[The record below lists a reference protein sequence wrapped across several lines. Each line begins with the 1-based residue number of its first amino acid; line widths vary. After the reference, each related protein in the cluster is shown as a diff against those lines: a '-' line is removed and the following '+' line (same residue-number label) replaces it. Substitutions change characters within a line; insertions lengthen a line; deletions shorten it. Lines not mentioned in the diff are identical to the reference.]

1 MSHQHPLAE
10 RLRPA
15 TLDAF
20 IGQEHLK
27 QKVESLLK
35 NTRPQSLLLFGP
47 PGCGKSTL
55 ALLIA
60 NRCGLTFARIS
71 APETNLST
79 LRKQLA
85 HIELLI
91 LDEIHRFSKTQQDFF
106 LPLLETGDL
115 VLLAT
120 TTENPSFSVTKQLI
134 SRLHVLRL
142 RPLAGSE
149 LKKLGRKGQEAL
161 DLKLSPEGLDLIA
174 RVSHGDARTLFNLL
188 EYIAELPQEERD
200 PEKLRTALPEILQR
214 GDRDGDAHYELASAL
229 IKSIRGSDPDAA
241 LYYLAAMLEGGE
253 DPRFI
258 CRRLIL
264 SASEDIGLAD
274 PQALN
279 IAVSCFQAV
288 ELIGVPEGFIPLAET
303 VTYLALAPKSNS
315 SYAGYLAAL
324 KEIRKNGVQPVPLH
338 LRNPSSSLH
347 KEWGYGHGYL
357 YPHAYPGS
365 WVKQDYLPQGLSN
378 STFYQ
383 PKDQG
388 QEQRLNLW
396 LKKVKAVQKKG

>member
-1 MSHQHPLAE
+1 VSQQHPLAE
-10 RLRPA
+10 RLRPDD
-15 TLDAF
+15 LESF
-20 IGQEHLK
+20 IGQDHLK
-27 QKVESLLK
+27 QKITSLLK
-35 NTRPQSLLLFGP
+35 NPRPQSLLLFGP

-55 ALLIA
+55 ALLLA
-60 NRCGLTFARIS
+60 QGFGRPYARIS

-79 LRKQLA
+79 LRKQLKD
-85 HIELLI
+85 IGLLI

-106 LPLLETGDL
+106 LPLLETGEL
-115 VLLAT
+115 TLLAT

-134 SRLHVLRL
+134 SRLHILRL
-142 RPLAGSE
+142 RPLASSE
-149 LKKLGRKGQEAL
+149 LKKLGHKGLQALGL
-161 DLKLSPEGLDLIA
+161 DLPPEGLELIA
-174 RVSHGDARTLFNLL
+174 RVSHGDARTLLNLL
-188 EYIAELPQEERD
+188 EYIADLPEGDRD
-200 PEKLRTALPEILQR
+200 PEKLRTALPEIIER

-279 IAVSCFQAV
+279 IAVSCFQAL

-315 SYAGYLAAL
+315 TYAGYLAAL

-357 YPHAYPGS
+357 YPHAYPGA
-365 WVKQDYLPQGLSN
+365 WVRQEYLPKGLSN
-378 STFYQ
+378 TTFYQ
-383 PKDQG
+383 AKDQG

-396 LKKVKAVQKKG
+396 LKKVKAAQKKG

>member
-1 MSHQHPLAE
+1 VSHQHPLAE

-188 EYIAELPQEERD
+188 EYIAELPEE
-200 PEKLRTALPEILQR
+200 
-214 GDRDGDAHYELASAL
+214 
-229 IKSIRGSDPDAA
+229 
-241 LYYLAAMLEGGE
+241 
-253 DPRFI
+253 
-258 CRRLIL
+258 
-264 SASEDIGLAD
+264 
-274 PQALN
+274 
-279 IAVSCFQAV
+279 V
-288 ELIGVPEGFIPLAET
+288 
-303 VTYLALAPKSNS
+303 
-315 SYAGYLAAL
+315 
-324 KEIRKNGVQPVPLH
+324 LH
-338 LRNPSSSLH
+338 R
-347 KEWGYGHGYL
+347 
-357 YPHAYPGS
+357 
-365 WVKQDYLPQGLSN
+365 
-378 STFYQ
+378 
-383 PKDQG
+383 
-388 QEQRLNLW
+388 
-396 LKKVKAVQKKG
+396 